1 MYGNFERI
9 LNMQLLTDLLPIILF
24 FAVYSVYGSIYVATA
39 VLMAMMAILIGVQWI
54 RHRTV
59 SRMLLISGG
68 LVLLLGGATLILRRP
83 IFVQWKPTIAN
94 WAFAVAFIGSRYIGD
109 KTLLERAMGD
119 AIDLPAHI
127 WHQLNW
133 VWVAN
138 FVLLG
143 AANLYVVYNYS
154 EPTWVK
160 FKLASIIASIVFCL
174 LITIARIWKYLPE
187 QPQKE
192 S

>member
-1 MYGNFERI
+1 MVDTILQESGKNLTLEERQALREEI
-9 LNMQLLTDLLPIILF
+9 MHE
-24 FAVYSVYGSIYVATA
+24 
-39 VLMAMMAILIGVQWI
+39 
-54 RHRTV
+54 R
-59 SRMLLISGG
+59 G
-68 LVLLLGGATLILRRP
+68 LDKETGQPWVRIHMRGMRPLGDT
-83 IFVQWKPTIAN
+83 
-94 WAFAVAFIGSRYIGD
+94 
-109 KTLLERAMGD
+109 
-119 AIDLPAHI
+119 IDLPDHI